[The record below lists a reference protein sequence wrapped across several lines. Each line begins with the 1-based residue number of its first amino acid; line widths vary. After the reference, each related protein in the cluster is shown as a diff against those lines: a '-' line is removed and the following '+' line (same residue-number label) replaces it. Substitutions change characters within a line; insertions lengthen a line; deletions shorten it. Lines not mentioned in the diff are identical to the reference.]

1 MKKRKH
7 ERTKYRS
14 PVHFISSHIPYR
26 GCILDVS
33 PGGILIESD
42 SRLEPGTR
50 LQICYSEEEEKVSIS
65 KGTVVWSSKD
75 KLGIRF

>member
-1 MKKRKH
+1 MEKRQH
-7 ERTKYRS
+7 PRTNYRS

-33 PGGILIESD
+33 EGGILIESD
-42 SRLEPGTR
+42 SRLKPGTK

-65 KGTVVWSSKD
+65 KGTVVWSSED
-75 KLGIRF
+75 KMGIRF